1 MKRAGGALVAVPDGF
16 LPPEELVEG
25 NSAQGGLIG
34 PSTSLELTAVLWEE
48 SLEVPIGIQTKVCL
62 VDMDVELLTM
72 LRNLEDQEDIAVVFV
87 EDNPQAIPSPAELTA
102 KTFAW
107 LQEKGGQMEGDYT
120 PEVTAESEGG
130 VAVPLPKAK
139 AKPKGMAEQMRIM
152 TERQTQMEE
161 RMNMSS
167 TSALLS
173 RPLTQ
178 TAGFPQP
185 GVSAMAREL
194 RSPPRTSTKTEDF
207 FTREVKP
214 LGVRGLEQDK
224 PQLEEPPGDRAR
236 AVMAQSVALTTLVAQ
251 IASGSQ
257 DPMQDLTGAPAGSRG
272 AQGRAQS
279 ELAQQRGS
287 FFQSVVLQMARR
299 MSPTS
304 NPDLPYPQLGQWYHR
319 SSLLRKIWRVWKMQR
334 AGAHSA
340 PAHDDAGLRDG
351 RQQRS
356 SSRCFGAAD
365 CHDRTGLPRSWQVR
379 PGTAAGA
386 TRGPA
391 SGDLYESPVV
401 PVVESP
407 KFRTASRSKM
417 GHGGV
422 GVPEG
427 TRRYLGEEGR
437 DSRRS
442 FRFRD
447 WVRSK
452 GPKGSKAQPQEEG
465 RRPRKQEPRGG
476 ERLEGGFQCS
486 EALDFLRRDAEFI
499 DWAISLPR
507 LVLKTRTR
515 FAWHLL
521 QTFSIETHGDAM
533 ITAALPLPAPFPG
546 CFRGGGPG
554 LSRRRLRTLAQKR
567 LVHLLVLVIDWLY
580 LGRCPSGEELRRSPN
595 DVQKKIIE
603 ELYARVAAS
612 GYRSEAMS
620 MVPGRSGSEL
630 IARLDELE
638 RFLDENLS
646 FGGDYGGD
654 VRQWLACSKK
664 EADARAEEFPQLR
677 LYRNL
682 DVSRLKI
689 SGDGKWPLSD
699 FLEGVLRL
707 PYEEPKVLHHHLELK
722 NVSVLPLRLRTDRST
737 YLLREGGT
745 SLAFYVCICLR
756 MERVVWYVSST
767 RTRAPSGIAR

>member
-1 MKRAGGALVAVPDGF
+1 MASTPSLGEVSWEALVPLNQDVVTYVLDYPLGDPTDGTGECLALVVMKRAGGALVAVPDGF

-34 PSTSLELTAVLWEE
+34 PSTSLELTAVLWED

-62 VDMDVELLTM
+62 VDMDWELLTM
-72 LRNLEDQEDIAVVFV
+72 LRNLEEQEDIAVVFV
-87 EDNPQAIPSPAELTA
+87 EDTPQAIPSPAELTA

-107 LQEKGGQMEGDYT
+107 LQEKGGQMEGEYT
-120 PEVTAESEGG
+120 PEVTAESEVG

-139 AKPKGMAEQMRIM
+139 AKPKAKAGGLATGSGEKGKPKKVTTATLASSVQSLMDVLPGMAEQMRIM
-152 TERQTQMEE
+152 AERQTQIEE

-194 RSPPRTSTKTEDF
+194 RSPPRTSAKTEDF

-224 PQLEEPPGDRAR
+224 PQSEEPPGDLAK

-272 AQGRAQS
+272 AQGRARLQS

-304 NPDLPYPQLGQWYHR
+304 NPELPYPQLQANGITGVRYLER
-319 SSLLRKIWRVWKMQR
+319 F
-334 AGAHSA
+334 G
-340 PAHDDAGLRDG
+340 GY

-356 SSRCFGAAD
+356 PSGCFGAAD
-365 CHDRTGLPRSWQVR
+365 CHGRASLLRSWQVR
-379 PGTAAGA
+379 PGTVAGA
-386 TRGPA
+386 TRGSA

-407 KFRTASRSKM
+407 KFCTSSRSKM

-437 DSRRS
+437 DSRRG

-447 WVRSK
+447 WIRSK
-452 GPKGSKAQPQEEG
+452 GPKGSKAQPQE
-465 RRPRKQEPRGG
+465 
-476 ERLEGGFQCS
+476 
-486 EALDFLRRDAEFI
+486 
-499 DWAISLPR
+499 
-507 LVLKTRTR
+507 
-515 FAWHLL
+515 
-521 QTFSIETHGDAM
+521 
-533 ITAALPLPAPFPG
+533 
-546 CFRGGGPG
+546 
-554 LSRRRLRTLAQKR
+554 
-567 LVHLLVLVIDWLY
+567 
-580 LGRCPSGEELRRSPN
+580 
-595 DVQKKIIE
+595 
-603 ELYARVAAS
+603 
-612 GYRSEAMS
+612 
-620 MVPGRSGSEL
+620 
-630 IARLDELE
+630 
-638 RFLDENLS
+638 
-646 FGGDYGGD
+646 
-654 VRQWLACSKK
+654 
-664 EADARAEEFPQLR
+664 
-677 LYRNL
+677 
-682 DVSRLKI
+682 
-689 SGDGKWPLSD
+689 
-699 FLEGVLRL
+699 
-707 PYEEPKVLHHHLELK
+707 
-722 NVSVLPLRLRTDRST
+722 
-737 YLLREGGT
+737 
-745 SLAFYVCICLR
+745 
-756 MERVVWYVSST
+756 
-767 RTRAPSGIAR
+767 